1 MAADFKDQLDLSEF
15 PFSSLADWRAAAEAT
30 LKGKP
35 LADLT
40 SKTSDGLGVEPIYTN
55 ENFVFLPGAEADPG
69 VFPYVRGGKASAE
82 WTTIETG
89 EPPLPDGGVRV
100 DATARTS
107 DGAADEVAS
116 AWIQGLEIL
125 RQWQAKGLSIDEAA
139 GKIRF
144 TFAASGEFFVII
156 AKLRAARQGWARIV
170 SASGGSSAAARMII
184 HAVTP
189 PCVREG
195 EDPHTNILRYTV
207 AACGAVLGGC
217 DSLTVLP
224 FDGGKAEFAQRL
236 AINTQRILRE
246 ECLLA
251 GVADAGGGSW
261 FVESLSKEIGDAAWE
276 KSKTAL
282 GDLAK
287 APETK
292 AGPAAVAGAAP
303 SEETMECI
311 TVKPVYG
318 PSDRATCPQLGFTA
332 GLAPYLRGPYPTMYV
347 VRPWTI
353 RQYAGFSTARESN
366 AFYRRNLA
374 AGQMGLSVA
383 FDLATHRGYD
393 SDHPRVVGD
402 VGKAG
407 VAVDSV
413 LDMKMLFD
421 GIPLDKMSVSMTMN
435 GAVLPIM
442 AFYIVA
448 AEEQG
453 VPPEKL
459 NGTIQNDILKEYM
472 VRNTYIYPPEASMR
486 IVADIFAYTSK
497 AMPKFNSISVSGY
510 HMHEAGAPAD
520 LEIGYTLAD
529 GVEYVRTGVAAGI
542 PIDAFAPR
550 ISFFWAQGKNLF
562 MEIAKMRAARVLW
575 AKLMRGLGA
584 KDPKSLAL
592 RTHSQTSGWSLT
604 EQDPYNNVVRT
615 CIEAMAAAFGG
626 TQSLHTNSLDEA
638 IALPTDFSA
647 GIARNTQIF
656 LQKETGICRT
666 VDPWGGSY
674 YVESLTRDL
683 MDRAWGHIVEVEKLG
698 GMAKAI
704 NTGLPK
710 MRVEESAARRQALID
725 SGRETIVGVNKYQL
739 SEEAPLDILEVDN
752 TAVREEQVAQLKK
765 LRGERDN
772 GKVTAALEAIT
783 KAAEGGQGN
792 LLFLAVDAA
801 RARATLG
808 EISDA
813 MEKVYGRHMAV
824 VRSISGVYGREFGEN
839 KQIAEVRRMSAD
851 FEKRHGRR
859 PRILVAKI
867 GQDGHDR
874 GAKVVST
881 AFADLGFDVDIGPLF
896 QTPEETAKQAVENDV
911 HIVGFSSLAAGHKT
925 LLPQLV
931 AELKKLGRPDI
942 LVVVGGV
949 IPHQDYEFL
958 HQNGAAEI
966 FGPGTVIPDAAK
978 RLIADL
984 DAQTKA

>member
-1 MAADFKDQLDLSEF
+1 MRTLFKEKLDLGEF
-15 PFSSLADWRAAAEAT
+15 PAASLADWRAVAEAS
-30 LKGKP
+30 LKGQP
-35 LADLT
+35 VDSLNSRTREGLAV
-40 SKTSDGLGVEPIYTN
+40 GPIYTA
-55 ENFVFLPGAEADPG
+55 ENSSVLPGGDADPG
-69 VFPYVRGGKASAE
+69 SFPYLRGGKTSAD
-82 WTTIETG
+82 WMTIEQG
-89 EPPLPDGGVRV
+89 EAPLPEGGVRV
-100 DATARTS
+100 DTTGQADA
-107 DGAADEVAS
+107 GAVAEVACS
-116 AWIQGLEIL
+116 WTRGLEIL
-125 RQWQAKGLSIDEAA
+125 RELHASGQSIDEAA

-144 TFAASGEFFVII
+144 TFSASGEFFVIMS
-156 AKLRAARQGWARIV
+156 KLRAARHGWARIV
-170 SASGGSSAAARMII
+170 SAMGGSPAAARMVI
-184 HAVTP
+184 HGVAP
-189 PCVREG
+189 PLVREG
-195 EDPHTNILRYTV
+195 EEAHTNILRCTV

-224 FDGGKAEFAQRL
+224 FDGGKGEFSRRL
-236 AINTQRILRE
+236 ALNTQRILRE

-251 GVADAGGGSW
+251 GVADCGGGSW
-261 FVESLSKEIGDAAWE
+261 FVESLTAQIAHAAWDRAG
-276 KSKTAL
+276 SVLA
-282 GDLAK
+282 DLA
-287 APETK
+287 AV
-292 AGPAAVAGAAP
+292 PAALPGRRTAAP
-303 SEETMECI
+303 LVPVRETMEHI
-311 TVKPVYG
+311 AIKAAYG
-318 PSDRATCPQLGFTA
+318 PSDRAGCPQLGFTA
-332 GLAPYLRGPYPTMYV
+332 GLPPFLRGPYPTMYV

-413 LDMKMLFD
+413 LDMKTLFE

-435 GAVLPIM
+435 GAVIPIM

-453 VPPEKL
+453 VPAEKL
-459 NGTIQNDILKEYM
+459 TGTIQNDILKEYM
-472 VRNTYIYPPEASMR
+472 VRNTYIYPPEASMH
-486 IVADIFAYTSK
+486 IVADIFAYTSEK
-497 AMPKFNSISVSGY
+497 MPKFNSISVSGY

-520 LEIGYTLAD
+520 IEIAYTLAD
-529 GVEYVRTGVAAGI
+529 GVEYVRTGIKAGI
-542 PIDAFAPR
+542 PVDAFAPR
-550 ISFFWAQGKNLF
+550 ISFFWAQGKHLF
-562 MEIAKMRAARVLW
+562 MEVAKMRAARVLW

-604 EQDPYNNVVRT
+604 EQDPYNNIVRT
-615 CIEAMAAAFGG
+615 TVEAMAAAFGG

-647 GIARNTQIF
+647 SIARNTQIF
-656 LQKETGICRT
+656 LQKESGICRT

-674 YVESLTRDL
+674 YVETLTRDL
-683 MDRAWGHIVEVEKLG
+683 MDRAWAHLVEVEKLG
-698 GMAKAI
+698 GMAKAVT
-704 NTGLPK
+704 TGLTK
-710 MRVEESAARRQALID
+710 MRIEEAAARRQARID
-725 SGRETIVGVNKYQL
+725 SGCETIVGVNKYR
-739 SEEAPLDILEVDN
+739 SAEETPLDILEVDN
-752 TAVREEQVAQLKK
+752 TAVREEQIARLKK
-765 LRGERDN
+765 LRAERDN
-772 GKVTAALEAIT
+772 GKVAAALEALT
-783 KAAEGGQGN
+783 GASKEGNAN
-792 LLFLAVDAA
+792 LLELAVEAA

-824 VRSISGVYGREFGEN
+824 VRSISGVYGREFGES
-839 KQIAEVRRMSAD
+839 KQIAEVRRMSAG

-874 GAKVVST
+874 GAKVVSS

-896 QTPEETAKQAVENDV
+896 QTPEETARQAVENDV
-911 HIVGFSSLAAGHKT
+911 HIVGFSSLAGGHKT

-931 AELKKLGRPDI
+931 AGLKKLGRPDI

-966 FGPGTVIPDAAK
+966 FGPGTVIPDAAR

-984 DAQTKA
+984 EARG